1 MGIYL
6 SDNSTI
12 ELAANLSWEI
22 SQNANSIL
30 WLLCGKNNKNNI
42 STYDM
47 YYLRI
52 FFRLI
57 RVAEPQSTFKF
68 AAPQSTGIYDKPDVF
83 TSYSFLPVA
92 LAGIPKIFCQPQLQQ
107 NQSVKWKKNICHI

>member
-30 WLLCGKNNKNNI
+30 WLLCGKNNENNI

-52 FFRLI
+52 LFRLI

-68 AAPQSTGIYDKPDVF
+68 AAPQSTGIYDKPDAF
-83 TSYSFLPVA
+83 TSDSF
-92 LAGIPKIFCQPQLQQ
+92 PQLLWLAFQKY
-107 NQSVKWKKNICHI
+107 SVNRNCSRTKA

>member
-30 WLLCGKNNKNNI
+30 WLFCGKNNENNI

-52 FFRLI
+52 LFRLI

-68 AAPQSTGIYDKPDVF
+68 AAPQSTGIYDKPDAF
-83 TSYSFLPVA
+83 TSYSFSFSQLLW
-92 LAGIPKIFCQPQLQQ
+92 LAFQKY
-107 NQSVKWKKNICHI
+107 SVNRNCSRTKA